1 VKLAR
6 GLAAALCLALPLG
19 AGAADTFSLAIG
31 ATVLSKSNCKFT
43 SAAGSVLAFGNIDPS
58 TGTNAT
64 ASATLTINCTGSA
77 ATAAYSI
84 ASDDGLYSTGPGAPR
99 VRHTVTTTA
108 FMAYTLNTPLSGT
121 TSKNT
126 ATPVTITG
134 TITPANFQNALA
146 GAYADTVVL
155 TLSP

>member
-1 VKLAR
+1 MKLAR
-6 GLAAALCLALPLG
+6 GLAAALCLALPIG
-19 AGAADTFSLAIG
+19 AGAADTYTLAIG

-43 SAAGSVLAFGNIDPS
+43 TAAGSVLAFGNIDPS
-58 TGTNAT
+58 SGTNAT
-64 ASATLTINCTGSA
+64 ASVTLTISCAGSA
-77 ATAAYSI
+77 ATAAYAI
-84 ASDDGLYSTGPGAPR
+84 GSDDGLYSTGPGQPR
-99 VRHTVTTTA
+99 LRHAVTTTA

-121 TSKNT
+121 TPKNT

-134 TITPANFQNALA
+134 TIVPASFQNAIG

>member
-1 VKLAR
+1 MKLAR
-6 GLAAALCLALPLG
+6 GLAAALCLALPPG